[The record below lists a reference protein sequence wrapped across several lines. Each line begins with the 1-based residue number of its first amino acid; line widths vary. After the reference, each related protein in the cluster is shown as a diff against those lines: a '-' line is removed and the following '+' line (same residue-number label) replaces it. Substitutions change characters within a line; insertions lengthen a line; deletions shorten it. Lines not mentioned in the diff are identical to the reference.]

1 MINNSFSNKTN
12 YIYIRNQN
20 RKIILLSNFLHS
32 LADLSFVCIY
42 RYKRDYV
49 ELVKCWPVIGKTS
62 GEDDILNIHSF
73 FKNFLSNLMMQ
84 TFHITITQT
93 IALI

>member
-1 MINNSFSNKTN
+1 MIWDCIVGRSVINISSFDKTH
-12 YIYIRNQN
+12 YIRNQN

-62 GEDDILNIHSF
+62 GEDDILNIH
-73 FKNFLSNLMMQ
+73 NFSR
-84 TFHITITQT
+84 TF
-93 IALI
+93 